1 MVSIEIIYEGKS
13 ERFQI
18 GRDEA
23 FKDIL
28 VKYCSKLNK
37 NMDEIFFFYEGKLID
52 ENKTFNDLANSED
65 KQTKQ
70 MKIFVTDHNDDY
82 QKLINEFR
90 EEYSLFRDEHSDN
103 QLFESL
109 ILNNFDKGAAFT
121 SLFDKKRLFL

>member
-37 NMDEIFFFYEGKLID
+37 NRDEIFFFYEGKLID
-52 ENKTFNDLANSED
+52 ENKTFNGLANSED
-65 KQTKQ
+65 KQKKC
-70 MKIFVTDHNDDY
+70 MKIFATNHNDDY
-82 QKLINEFR
+82 QTLIKEFR
-90 EEYSLFRDEHSDN
+90 EEYNIERDYSDN
-103 QLFESL
+103 FLFEILIKNNFNFEEAFISL
-109 ILNNFDKGAAFT
+109 IN
-121 SLFDKKRLFL
+121 

>member
-1 MVSIEIIYEGKS
+1 MITIEIFYEGKS
-13 ERFQI
+13 ESLQI
-18 GRDEA
+18 DENEI
-23 FKDIL
+23 FTDMFM
-28 VKYCSKLNK
+28 KYCSKLNK
-37 NMDEIFFFYEGKLID
+37 NRDEIFFFYEDKLID

-109 ILNNFDKGAAFT
+109 IQNNFDRGAAFT
-121 SLFDKKRLFL
+121 SLFD

>member
-1 MVSIEIIYEGKS
+1 MITIEIFYEGKS
-13 ERFQI
+13 ESLQI
-18 GRDEA
+18 DENEI
-23 FKDIL
+23 FKDMF
-28 VKYCSKLNK
+28 VKFCSKLNK
-37 NMDEIFFFYEGKLID
+37 NRDEIFFFYEGKLID

-90 EEYSLFRDEHSDN
+90 EEYALDRDEYSDN

-109 ILNNFDKGAAFT
+109 IQNNFDRGAAFT
-121 SLFDKKRLFL
+121 SLFD

>member
-65 KQTKQ
+65 KEKKC
-70 MKIFVTDHNDDY
+70 MKIFATNHNDDY
-82 QKLINEFR
+82 QKLIKEFR
-90 EEYSLFRDEHSDN
+90 EEYNIERDYSDN
-103 QLFESL
+103 FLFEILIKNKFNFEEAFISL
-109 ILNNFDKGAAFT
+109 IN
-121 SLFDKKRLFL
+121 

>member
-1 MVSIEIIYEGKS
+1 MITIEIFYEGKS
-13 ERFQI
+13 ESLQI
-18 GRDEA
+18 GENEI
-23 FKDIL
+23 FKDMFT
-28 VKYCSKLNK
+28 KYCFKLNK
-37 NMDEIFFFYEGKLID
+37 NRDEIFFFYEGKLID

-90 EEYSLFRDEHSDN
+90 EEYALDRDEYSDN

-109 ILNNFDKGAAFT
+109 IQNNFDRGATFS
-121 SLFDKKRLFL
+121 SLFD

>member
-65 KQTKQ
+65 KQKKY
-70 MKIFVTDHNDDY
+70 MKIFATNHNDDY
-82 QKLINEFR
+82 QTLIKEFR
-90 EEYSLFRDEHSDN
+90 EEYNIERDYSDN
-103 QLFESL
+103 FLFEILIKNNFNFEEAFISL
-109 ILNNFDKGAAFT
+109 IN
-121 SLFDKKRLFL
+121 